1 MHVHIVAGSG
11 SCTMNTTNMYHN
23 NYRFHVREEE
33 EEENV
38 GRRREEERGVVACRG
53 F

>member
-1 MHVHIVAGSG
+1 MYLHTSINTPSYTT
-11 SCTMNTTNMYHN
+11 STTNMDHKY
-23 NYRFHVREEE
+23 VREEE

-38 GRRREEERGVVACRG
+38 GRRREEERGVVAGRG